1 MSESII
7 CAIERTEKPNKAR
20 KQGFIPGVVY
30 GKDMASKSVK
40 LEQKE
45 LKRLLQGHTKN
56 TKVGVKIGNE
66 VKQCII
72 KEVQKDPVNGQI
84 LHVEMQTIHNDD
96 LIRLKLPIVFH
107 GKEKLS
113 GRQQLV
119 QEYISEVEVMGKAD
133 IIPEFVSVDVGDR
146 KSGDKITVKD
156 IRVGDGI
163 KVLDNESEI
172 FAVITAIKEYSEAS

>member
-1 MSESII
+1 MRGSVI

-30 GKDMASKSVK
+30 GRDMASKNVK

-45 LKRLLQGHTKN
+45 VKRLLQGHMKN
-56 TKVGVKIGNE
+56 AKVSLRLGNE

-84 LHVEMQTIHNDD
+84 LHVELQAIHNNDM
-96 LIRLKLPIVFH
+96 IRLKVPIVFY
-107 GKEKLS
+107 GKEKLP
-113 GRQQLV
+113 GRQQLL
-119 QEYISEVEVMGKAD
+119 QEYISEVEVTGKAD
-133 IIPEFVSVDVGDR
+133 IIPEFVSIDVGDG
-146 KSGDKITVKD
+146 KLGDKITVKD
-156 IRVGDGI
+156 IQVGDGI

-172 FAVITAIKEYSEAS
+172 LAVITAIKEYSVAS